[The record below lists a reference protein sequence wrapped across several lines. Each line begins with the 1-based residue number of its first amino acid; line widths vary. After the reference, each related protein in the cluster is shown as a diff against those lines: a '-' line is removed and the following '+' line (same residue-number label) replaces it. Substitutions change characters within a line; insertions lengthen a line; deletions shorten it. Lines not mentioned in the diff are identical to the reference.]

1 MPNTGTRIKNTL
13 RKPKNKQIVYII
25 LKKSVMHK
33 KIFPI
38 FLLLSITLGSCFKMP
53 EYKGVR
59 DVSIDSVKKQNI
71 YITESLLIFN
81 PNNFN
86 ITTTNIDYV
95 IAYNNVQFASGTVV
109 KGFNLVKKKT
119 TSIPTKIVINS
130 DSLMSAIK
138 NSDISTDTFVFD
150 VNYKILLNKKKNAIS
165 FKDKIYLSKQL
176 LLDNLINNLDIE
188 NIFEIKSI
196 KIKSFTP
203 FATTL
208 TIVTT
213 FKNKYPIE
221 FDLTDLDLSVL
232 NNSDTSEELSK
243 INIDS
248 SVTIKAFSE
257 KDVAVDVNL
266 NNINTGKTVIQ
277 GFGSL
282 NLLIKGKSKLKINKQ
297 EFEIPIELP
306 YQLSLLNSN
315 Y

>member
-1 MPNTGTRIKNTL
+1 
-13 RKPKNKQIVYII
+13 
-25 LKKSVMHK
+25 MHK

-38 FLLLSITLGSCFKMP
+38 FILLSITLGSCFKMP

-109 KGFNLVKKKT
+109 KGFNLVKKNT

-188 NIFEIKSI
+188 NIFKIKSI

-232 NNSDTSEELSK
+232 NNSDTSEELGK

-266 NNINTGKTVIQ
+266 NNVNTGKSVIQ

-306 YQLSLLNSN
+306 YQLSLLNNN